1 MAHPQNKGQ
10 KEMNE
15 NQAKPLKLAD
25 IVDDMIEATQDMD
38 MVEYREFMELPFK
51 ERIEAM
57 NEILGK
63 KPDGK

>member
-1 MAHPQNKGQ
+1 
-10 KEMNE
+10 MNE